1 MPADAAHWDRRYTE
15 SAQVWRAE
23 PHEEVVATVAA
34 LEPGRALDVA
44 AGEGRHSVWLAERGW
59 DVTAIDFSA
68 VGLAKGRIE
77 AERRGL
83 GIEWVVDDVTT
94 WAPGRPYDLVLV
106 AFLHLGPQIYRTLR
120 RHLAPGGHLVVVGH
134 ARRNITDGVGGP
146 QDPAALEDPD
156 SLRAAAGDLRVL
168 RLEEVERRTPVGTAI
183 DIVLDARRG

>member
-68 VGLAKGRIE
+68 VGLAKGRIG

-146 QDPAALEDPD
+146 QDPAVLEDPD
-156 SLRAAAGDLRVL
+156 SLRAASGDLRVL